1 MTDAITS
8 ADIRAELAANS
19 LALGQARDDMALY
32 ERLTGAKS
40 AFARRVKQAD
50 DLTDK
55 LAKTLET
62 EAKAARDALF
72 KNLANLRITETVLD
86 PKAATSIL
94 NTRYTITYTTPIWD
108 GFDSVSTTV
117 TKAGF
122 GSLDANVTEWLLSK
136 HADKIP
142 SSILALVPG
151 DPRDALDAYR
161 LALGRG
167 FLKS

>member
-1 MTDAITS
+1 MTTNAITS

-40 AFARRVKQAD
+40 AFAWRVKQAD

-55 LAKTLET
+55 LAKILET
-62 EAKAARDALF
+62 EAKAARETLF
-72 KNLANLRITETVLD
+72 AGLSNLKITEAVNERASGL
-86 PKAATSIL
+86 L
-94 NTRYTITYTTPIWD
+94 NNRFIVTYDRPVWDGHDSVPTTITI
-108 GFDSVSTTV
+108 
-117 TKAGF
+117 KGF
-122 GSLDANVTEWLLSK
+122 GALEPLVYSWIIER

-142 SSILALVPG
+142 ASILALVPG
-151 DPRDALDAYR
+151 NPRDALDSYM

-167 FLKS
+167 FLKA